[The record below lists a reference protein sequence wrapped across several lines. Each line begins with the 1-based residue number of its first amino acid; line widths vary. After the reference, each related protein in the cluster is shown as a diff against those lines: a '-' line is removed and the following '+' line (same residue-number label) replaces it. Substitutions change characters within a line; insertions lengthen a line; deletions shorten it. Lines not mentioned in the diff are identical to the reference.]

1 MGIKDKKHI
10 GKYSRMAIAM
20 QDLAGKIPTEQS
32 GLYDQRVEIK
42 SGNVTIDNKQ
52 LDCEF
57 SIPFD
62 DDTEANEA
70 EISIYNLTSK
80 TINEFKKHQKITVSA
95 GYQKDTGIIF
105 SGYISKVKTTHEN
118 YDKVTTIYALD
129 SESRKEKDIESIA
142 FAKGTKASTILRR
155 LVNKLGLTVAV
166 FKIKRD
172 HTFKD
177 KTTVD
182 GGLMENIKKYAQ
194 ICGVSAYICKSKVYV
209 CPLNYQKGTTFHL
222 SSDTGL
228 LSVSE
233 FEEEITA
240 EKYKD
245 KVKGYECKMLLTH
258 QIQTGSIVEIDTTDV
273 KGKYRVREGTHEYDG
288 DTFTTTIKAI
298 SFGESRG
305 TSKMK
310 QSAGVV

>member
-1 MGIKDKKHI
+1 MGSDVVVKDKQYS
-10 GKYSRMAIAM
+10 GSYSRMAIAVESI
-20 QDLAGKIPTEQS
+20 AGMINDDQS
-32 GLYDQRVEIK
+32 GLYNQRVIIK
-42 SGNVTIDNKQ
+42 SGNTTIDNNE

-70 EISIYNLTSK
+70 EITIYNLTSK
-80 TINEFKKHQKITVSA
+80 TINTFKKHQKITVTA
-95 GYQKDTGIIF
+95 GYQKDTGVIF
-105 SGYISKVKTTHEN
+105 SGYISKVKTTHEES
-118 YDKVTTIYALD
+118 DKVTRIWALD
-129 SESRKEKDIESIA
+129 SENRKEKDIKSKS
-142 FAKGTKASTILRR
+142 FAAKTKASKILKW
-155 LVNKLGLTVAV
+155 LVDELGLTVAA

-209 CPLNYQKGTTFHL
+209 APLNYQNGTEFQLTD
-222 SSDTGL
+222 DTGL

-233 FEEEITA
+233 FEETITA
-240 EKYKD
+240 EDYED
-245 KVKGYECKMLLTH
+245 TVKGYECKMLLTH
-258 QIQTGSIVEIDTTDV
+258 QIQTGSSVNIKTLDV
-273 KGKYRVREGTHEYDG
+273 SGKYRVREGVHEYDG

-298 SFGESRG
+298 
-305 TSKMK
+305 K
-310 QSAGVV
+310 V

>member
-20 QDLAGKIPTEQS
+20 QDLSGKIPTEQS